1 MAVKKKKTGGRKGKA
16 RGKAKKRFLPTKL
29 RAIFRILSRIFWALL
44 GFQAATVFVFAFVNP
59 PTDFYML
66 SESRRLGGVKQDWVR
81 LEDVS
86 ANMGRAVVAAEDAN
100 FCQHWGFDL
109 GAIRAVVTSGGKR
122 LRGAS
127 TLSQQ
132 VAKNVFLWPDRSWFR
147 KALEAETTLM
157 LELLWSKRRIVEVYI
172 NVAEFDEGVF
182 GVGAAAPYYFGVKA
196 KNLTLEQAAR
206 LAAVLPNPKGR
217 SASRPSAKTLRR
229 VKAIIS
235 GARTIE
241 ADGRDRCFQ

>member
-1 MAVKKKKTGGRKGKA
+1 M
-16 RGKAKKRFLPTKL
+16 RFSL
-29 RAIFRILSRIFWALL
+29 RIFWVLL
-44 GFQAATVFVFAFVNP
+44 GFQALTVFVFAFVNP

-66 SESRRLGGVKQDWVR
+66 SESHRLGGVKQDWVR

-109 GAIRAVVTSGGKR
+109 GAIRAVVSGGGKQ

-132 VAKNVFLWPDRSWFR
+132 VAKNVFLWPERSWFR

-182 GVGAAAPYYFGVKA
+182 GVGAAGPYYFGVKA
-196 KNLTLEQAAR
+196 RDLTLSQAAR

-217 SASRPSAKTLRR
+217 SAVRPSAKTLRR